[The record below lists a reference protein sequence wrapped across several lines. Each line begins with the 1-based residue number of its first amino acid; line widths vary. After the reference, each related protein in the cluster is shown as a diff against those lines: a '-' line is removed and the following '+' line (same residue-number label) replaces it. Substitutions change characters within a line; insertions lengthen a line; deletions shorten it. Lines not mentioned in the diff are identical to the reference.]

1 MRFGIC
7 TGPENRDALAEAGAD
22 YIELAVAG
30 ALRPEQLE
38 EEVMPP
44 LRLAFASSALKP
56 EAYNVLLPGDL
67 KVVGPEVDAARQERY
82 LESAFARAA
91 ALGGQV
97 AVFGSGGAR
106 GIPEGWP
113 REEAQ
118 RQVREFLG
126 RGGPIA
132 ARYSM
137 VIAIEP
143 LNVSE
148 CNFLNSVAEAV
159 TLARAVNHPAVAVL
173 SDLYHVDHDG
183 QSYAETREAMPLL
196 RHVHVAGA
204 VGRRAPVAADYVFL
218 RDYLAVV
225 KASGYD
231 ERISIEGSWENLP
244 KQAPEALDVLR
255 RAWEAA

>member
-7 TGPENRDALAEAGAD
+7 TGPENREALAGAGCD
-22 YIELAVAG
+22 YIELTVAG
-30 ALRPEQLE
+30 ALQPEKADE
-38 EEVMPP
+38 DVMPP
-44 LRLAFASSALKP
+44 LRAAFLSPDLKP

-67 KVVGPEVDAARQERY
+67 KVVGPETDAARQERY

-91 ALGGQV
+91 SLGGQI

-106 GIPEGWP
+106 RIPPGWP
-113 REEAQ
+113 VEEAQ

-126 RGGPIA
+126 RGGAAA
-132 ARYSM
+132 ARHGM
-137 VIAIEP
+137 TIAIEP

-148 CNFLNSVAEAV
+148 CNFINSVAEAV
-159 TLARAVNHPAVAVL
+159 ALAQEVNHPAVAVL

-183 QSYAETREAMPLL
+183 QSYEETRAAAPWL

-204 VGRRAPVAADYVFL
+204 VGRRAPTSDDFAFL

-231 ERISIEGSWENLP
+231 GRVSIEGSWDDLAA
-244 KQAPEALDVLR
+244 QAPEALAVLR
-255 RAWEAA
+255 RAWEEA

>member
-7 TGPENRDALAEAGAD
+7 TGPENRDALGGAGYD

-30 ALRPEQLE
+30 ALRPEQPE
-38 EEVMPP
+38 EDVMPP
-44 LRLAFASSALKP
+44 LLAAFASSALKP

-67 KVVGPEVDAARQERY
+67 KVVGPTVDAARQERY
-82 LESAFARAA
+82 LESAFARAS
-91 ALGGQV
+91 ALGGEV
-97 AVFGSGGAR
+97 AVFGSGAAR

-113 REEAQ
+113 LAEAR

-126 RGGPIA
+126 RGA
-132 ARYSM
+132 AAAERHGIT
-137 VIAIEP
+137 IAIEP
-143 LNVSE
+143 LNVTE
-148 CNFLNSVAEAV
+148 CNFINSVAEGTA
-159 TLARAVNHPAVAVL
+159 LAREVNHPAVAVL

-183 QSYAETREAMPLL
+183 QSYEETRESAPLL

-204 VGRRAPVAADYVFL
+204 VGRRAPVAADFDFL
-218 RDYLAVV
+218 RDFLAVV

-231 ERISIEGSWENLP
+231 GRISIEGSWEDLP
-244 KQAPEALDVLR
+244 RQAREALDVLR